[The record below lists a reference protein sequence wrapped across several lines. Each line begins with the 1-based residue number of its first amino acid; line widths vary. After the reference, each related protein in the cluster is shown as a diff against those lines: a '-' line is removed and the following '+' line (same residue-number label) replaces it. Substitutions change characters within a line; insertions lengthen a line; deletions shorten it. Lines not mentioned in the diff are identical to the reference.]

1 MEMEVEASLLGD
13 GKYSR
18 EVFKGVPLKGKG
30 RKKYKKLVLNLIRK
44 G

>member
-1 MEMEVEASLLGD
+1 MEVEASLFGD

-18 EVFKGVPLKGKG
+18 EVFKGVPLKSKG
-30 RKKYKKLVLNLIRK
+30 RKKHKELMLSLIRK